1 MCERDLIL
9 GTIAVLYHKRQV
21 LAWREGLKTE
31 DIHAVI
37 RANLVVVFRVCKR
50 ERKHAL
56 LLQVRLVDMSKGP
69 DNDCQ
74 TTEVTRLKGSV
85 LTRGTFTVVAV
96 TDDNPLDAL
105 GLVLRSDL
113 RDTAELARE
122 LVLDLVSLAV
132 LSVNRT
138 DEAVLRD
145 VLKMSTVLEPGS
157 TGGDVVGC

>member
-1 MCERDLIL
+1 MRKLDLVLAAIL
-9 GTIAVLYHKRQV
+9 VLANERQV
-21 LAWREGLKTE
+21 LAGGEALEAKDVE
-31 DIHAVI
+31 LVI
-37 RANLVVVFRVCKR
+37 RLDLVVVGGVC
-50 ERKHAL
+50 EGQRKHAL
-56 LLQVRLVDMSKGP
+56 LLQVRLVDTSKGP
-69 DNDCQ
+69 DDDCQ
-74 TTEVTRLKGSV
+74 TTEVTRLKGGV

-96 TDDNPLDAL
+96 TDDNPFDAL
-105 GLVLRSDL
+105 GLVLRSNL

-145 VLKMSTVLEPGS
+145 VLEMSTVLEPGS